1 MHPIYHYSCIS
12 WPRYSKNPKLGVSFS
27 FVFIGI
33 FSDNFLFFLG
43 LPIIK
48 LLCKM
53 NLDFYL
59 SLAFEFRFRTNSG
72 LSLLSSFE
80 QHVPEFNKEFMLPE
94 GVGGAGVG
102 ACVVCTPPP
111 PPVFSP
117 IKTKTFTMNY
127 IYTDT
132 ALVP

>member
-1 MHPIYHYSCIS
+1 
-12 WPRYSKNPKLGVSFS
+12 
-27 FVFIGI
+27 
-33 FSDNFLFFLG
+33 
-43 LPIIK
+43 
-48 LLCKM
+48 M

-59 SLAFEFRFRTNSG
+59 SLALEVRFRTDSG
-72 LSLLSSFE
+72 LSLPSSFE
-80 QHVPEFNKEFMLPE
+80 QHVPEFNQKFMLPG
-94 GVGGAGVG
+94 GVGGVGVG

-111 PPVFSP
+111 PPVLSP